1 MASPFLHKIHNHKS
15 AVVGSVRKT
24 MNKILHN
31 FIAIFILAMTM
42 SSNADSNPAEDENNM
57 NFGMQVVMKANPGNG
72 EELAALMLHASE
84 LVAPLKGCKLYVVQL
99 STSEKDSVLIT
110 EVWDTKEDHQ
120 ASLAVPAIRELI
132 AKARPLISGMAHQ
145 TGKPLG
151 GHGL

>member
-110 EVWDTKEDHQ
+110 EV
-120 ASLAVPAIRELI
+120 
-132 AKARPLISGMAHQ
+132 
-145 TGKPLG
+145 
-151 GHGL
+151 